1 MVWNLGIMAPQDNID
16 KCEVE
21 STISN
26 IENSKLSGIEHNIIN
41 SNVLKLAH
49 LFNCSLRD
57 GKFPLS
63 RTKGTI
69 TPIPKC
75 GDPKLVGKWHPLAL
89 VPLPG
94 TIM

>member
-1 MVWNLGIMAPQDNID
+1 MAPQDNID

-21 STISN
+21 FTISN
-26 IENSKLSGIEHNIIN
+26 IENSKLSGIEHIN
-41 SNVLKLAH
+41 SNVLKIVFTCLLTQLTH

-57 GKFPLS
+57 RKFPLS

-75 GDPKLVGKWHPLAL
+75 GINLNNNV
-89 VPLPG
+89 
-94 TIM
+94 I